1 MTVVPLTT
9 RHVVERWISW
19 TLRLGVCSSAALMV
33 AGLLIAWLSAGS
45 LHLPA
50 ENPPPGEVF
59 HQLLSGSVDAMT
71 LIFAGLL
78 LLMLTPFLR
87 VLTAAIAFAVEKDGA
102 FVIVALIVLAMLLG
116 ELFFSVR

>member
-1 MTVVPLTT
+1 MVPSTT
-9 RHVVERWISW
+9 HHVVERWISW
-19 TLRLGVCSSAALMV
+19 TLRLGVWSSAALMIT
-33 AGLLIAWLSAGS
+33 GLLIAWLSAGS
-45 LHLPA
+45 LHLPG

-59 HQLLSGSVDAMT
+59 HRLLSGSVDPTT

-87 VLTAAIAFAVEKDGA
+87 VLTAAVAFAVEKDRA

-116 ELFFSVR
+116 ELFFSLK